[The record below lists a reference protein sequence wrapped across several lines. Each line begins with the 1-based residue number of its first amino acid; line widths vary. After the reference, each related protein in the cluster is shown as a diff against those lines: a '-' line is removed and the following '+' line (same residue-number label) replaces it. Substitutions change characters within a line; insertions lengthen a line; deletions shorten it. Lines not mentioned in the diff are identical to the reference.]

1 MLDKIFIPVSLDGLN
16 GGPVPDVVVPAD
28 AHQRDRLVQ
37 PGVTLHEV
45 HLLKTCFLFH
55 HLSFFPDI
63 PDMTPII
70 LISD

>member
-16 GGPVPDVVVPAD
+16 GGPVPDVVVAAD

-45 HLLKTCFLFH
+45 NLLK
-55 HLSFFPDI
+55 
-63 PDMTPII
+63 
-70 LISD
+70 